1 MKHLYFMRHGLS
13 VMNKQGIF
21 SSSSDTPLAEE
32 GVLQCH
38 EAAKFFKGIKVD
50 AIVSSPLKRAY
61 DSARIVAEDIGFP
74 VDKIIIS
81 DYLVERDF
89 GPLEGTRYT
98 RSHNLDQIDGVE
110 HSTSVIVRAEEAL
123 KVINQLDADTVF
135 VVGHGTIGRALRHI
149 TNPDLDYYKT
159 TSFNNAEVVKLI

>member
-21 SSSSDTPLAEE
+21 SGNSDTPLAEE
-32 GVLQCH
+32 GIAQCH
-38 EAAKFFKGIKVD
+38 EAAKKFKGIKVD
-50 AIVSSPLKRAY
+50 AIICSPLKRAY

-89 GPLEGTRYT
+89 GPLEGSQYT
-98 RSHNLDQIDGVE
+98 RKHDLDKIDGVE
-110 HSTSVIVRAEEAL
+110 HSTSVIVRAEEAMKL
-123 KVINQLDADTVF
+123 INRLDADTVF
-135 VVGHGTIGRALRHI
+135 VVGHGSIGRALRHI
-149 TNPDLDYYKT
+149 TNPNLDYSKMT
-159 TSFNNAEVVKLI
+159 GFNNAEVVKLI